1 MAFVRQLSALLFII
15 AIPVA
20 LLTTTIRVAV
30 NEPRLYEYATDNYDT
45 TATTGIARS
54 ELLRA
59 SAELRDYFNNDT
71 ETIFIRVQKDG
82 APISLFNERETL
94 HMEDVKVLFQTVFR
108 VQEAAVL
115 FALAYIVAV
124 FIWAGERKM
133 RTLARQIV
141 LSGLISGT
149 IVVALGVAVISG
161 FHRVSDQFHVI
172 AFSNDLWKLDPR
184 RDHLIQMF
192 PEAFWEDITLW
203 IGLATLAEIGVLV
216 GVAALYLRL
225 TQDSVASYP
234 VTDAGQP

>member
-1 MAFVRQLSALLFII
+1 MAFVRRFSALLFII

-30 NEPRLYEYATDNYDT
+30 NEPRLYEYAADHYDT
-45 TATTGIARS
+45 PATTGIERS

-59 SAELRDYFNNDT
+59 SGELRDYFNNDA

-94 HMEDVKVLFQTVFR
+94 HMEDVKVLLQTSFR

-124 FIWAGERKM
+124 FIWAGERSM

-149 IVVALGVAVISG
+149 IIVALGVAVTIG

-172 AFSNDLWKLDPR
+172 AFNNDFWQLNPN
-184 RDHLIQMF
+184 RDRLIQMF
-192 PEAFWEDITLW
+192 PEAFWEDITVW
-203 IGLATLAEIGVLV
+203 IGLATLAEVGMLA

-225 TQDSVASYP
+225 TQDSVTGQP
-234 VTDAGQP
+234 VTDTAQT